1 LPNGESPLA
10 SEFSS
15 FSKGGGKNHPPLHK
29 GGITMKEQMIVLD
42 EVWIDERDDQ
52 IILLKKIRLLLSQIK
67 EKRERVVVLIC
78 DEPRQILEVKK

>member
-1 LPNGESPLA
+1 
-10 SEFSS
+10 
-15 FSKGGGKNHPPLHK
+15 
-29 GGITMKEQMIVLD
+29 MKEQMIVLD